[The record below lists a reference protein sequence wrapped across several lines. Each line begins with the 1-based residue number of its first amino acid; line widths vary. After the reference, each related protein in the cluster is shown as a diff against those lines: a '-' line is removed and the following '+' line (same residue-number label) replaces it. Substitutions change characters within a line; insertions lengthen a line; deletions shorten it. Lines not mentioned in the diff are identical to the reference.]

1 MMQIVEPGRS
11 FTDKDFDRLLEACW
25 EQIALYAFAQYKEA
39 GRGAVLFERH
49 GLDED
54 VLHDQVDLGYAVY
67 ELGRPEA
74 QAARMIEEY
83 DPEWEIVFQY
93 LRADGNVRTARIRT
107 APGNRHPWRIYL
119 FERLMQKGGNG
130 EGGTLSE

>member
-1 MMQIVEPGRS
+1 MPTVEPGRS
-11 FTDKDFDRLLEACW
+11 FTDEDFDRLLEACW

-119 FERLMQKGGNG
+119 FERLMQEEEGCGHGNCA
-130 EGGTLSE
+130 

>member
-1 MMQIVEPGRS
+1 MPTVEPGRS
-11 FTDKDFDRLLEACW
+11 FTDEDFDRLLEACW

-83 DPEWEIVFQY
+83 DPAWEIVFQY
-93 LRADGNVRTARIRT
+93 LRPDSNVRTARIRT

-119 FERLMQKGGNG
+119 FERLIQ
-130 EGGTLSE
+130 EDE

>member
-1 MMQIVEPGRS
+1 MLTVESGRC
-11 FTDKDFDRLLEACW
+11 FTDEEFDRLLEACW

-54 VLHDQVDLGYAVY
+54 VLNDQVDLGYTVY
-67 ELGRPEA
+67 EPGRPEA
-74 QAARMIEEY
+74 LAARMIEEY
-83 DPEWEIVFQY
+83 DPAWEIVLQY
-93 LRADGNVRTARIRT
+93 LRPDGSVRTARIRT

-119 FERLMQKGGNG
+119 FERLIQ
-130 EGGTLSE
+130 EDE

>member
-1 MMQIVEPGRS
+1 MPTVEPGRS
-11 FTDKDFDRLLEACW
+11 FTDEDFDRLLEACW
-25 EQIALYAFAQYKEA
+25 EQIALFAFTQYTEA

-54 VLHDQVDLGYAVY
+54 VLHDQVNLGYTVY
-67 ELGRPEA
+67 EPGRPEA
-74 QAARMIEEY
+74 LAARMIEEY

-119 FERLMQKGGNG
+119 FERLMQEEQGGGHGNCA
-130 EGGTLSE
+130 

>member
-67 ELGRPEA
+67 EPGRPEA

-83 DPEWEIVFQY
+83 DPAWEIVFQY
-93 LRADGNVRTARIRT
+93 LRPDSNVRTARIRT

>member
-1 MMQIVEPGRS
+1 MQTVEPGRS
-11 FTDKDFDRLLEACW
+11 FTDEDFDRLLEAYW
-25 EQIALYAFAQYKEA
+25 EQIALYAFTQYTEA

-54 VLHDQVDLGYAVY
+54 VLHDEVDLGYAGY
-67 ELGRPEA
+67 EPGRPEA

-93 LRADGNVRTARIRT
+93 LRPDGNIRTARVRT

-119 FERLMQKGGNG
+119 FEKLSG
-130 EGGTLSE
+130 EDDM

>member
-1 MMQIVEPGRS
+1 MPTVEPGRS
-11 FTDKDFDRLLEACW
+11 FTDEEFDRLLEACW

-54 VLHDQVDLGYAVY
+54 VLNDQVDLGYTVY
-67 ELGRPEA
+67 KPGRPEA
-74 QAARMIEEY
+74 LAARMIEEY

-119 FERLMQKGGNG
+119 FERLMQEEQGGGHGNCA
-130 EGGTLSE
+130 

>member
-1 MMQIVEPGRS
+1 MPTVEPGRS
-11 FTDKDFDRLLEACW
+11 FTDEEFDRLLEACW

-119 FERLMQKGGNG
+119 FERLIQ
-130 EGGTLSE
+130 EDE

>member
-1 MMQIVEPGRS
+1 MPVEPGRS
-11 FTDKDFDRLLEACW
+11 FTDEDFDRLLEAYW
-25 EQIALYAFAQYKEA
+25 EQIALFAFIQYTEA
-39 GRGAVLFERH
+39 GRGAVLFERQ
-49 GLDED
+49 GLDDD
-54 VLHDQVDLGYAVY
+54 VLHDQMDLGYAFY
-67 ELGRPEA
+67 EPGSPDA

-119 FERLMQKGGNG
+119 FERLMQ
-130 EGGTLSE
+130 EDE

>member
-1 MMQIVEPGRS
+1 MPTVEPGRC
-11 FTDKDFDRLLEACW
+11 FTDEEFDRLLEAYW
-25 EQIALYAFAQYKEA
+25 EQIALYAFTQYTEA

-54 VLHDQVDLGYAVY
+54 VLHDEVDLGYAGY
-67 ELGRPEA
+67 EPGRPEA

-93 LRADGNVRTARIRT
+93 LRADGNVRTARIKT

-119 FERLMQKGGNG
+119 FERLMQ
-130 EGGTLSE
+130 EDE

>member
-1 MMQIVEPGRS
+1 MQTVEPGRS
-11 FTDKDFDRLLEACW
+11 FTDEDFDRLLEACW

-93 LRADGNVRTARIRT
+93 LRADGNVRTARGKT
-107 APGNRHPWRIYL
+107 APSNRHPWRITCL
-119 FERLMQKGGNG
+119 RNCRRGR
-130 EGGTLSE
+130 

>member
-1 MMQIVEPGRS
+1 MPTVEPGGS
-11 FTDKDFDRLLEACW
+11 FTDEDFDRLLEACW
-25 EQIALYAFAQYKEA
+25 EQIALFAFTQYTEA
-39 GRGAVLFERH
+39 GRGAVLFERQ
-49 GLDED
+49 GLDDD
-54 VLHDQVDLGYAVY
+54 VLHDQMDLGYAFY
-67 ELGRPEA
+67 EPGSPDA

-119 FERLMQKGGNG
+119 FERLMQEEQGGGHGNCA
-130 EGGTLSE
+130 